1 MLYKMITKARDYWF
15 ASNDCTV
22 KELVNYMYDKGEMRD
37 SQIDAIKTY
46 LFLKIKCQNKPLY
59 QCMIDGLFNSE
70 IDISQLELK
79 DSTKN
84 ILRTQK
90 EALALYEY
98 SCLTDDNGRKVFE
111 SLNNEIKKNAEN
123 INFKYAIK
131 QMFKNQFYVNYL
143 FSLPMGAGKTFL
155 MASFIYLDLYFAL
168 REPTNKSFAHNFI
181 IFAPSGLKSSVIPS
195 LKTIKNFDATWILP
209 ESAVKQIKNVLKF
222 EVLEESKTANKS
234 NKIKNPNVQK
244 VATYQPFDSLI
255 GLVLVTNAEKVI
267 LDNVKINKTTGQISF
282 EELNKEEEAMNEL
295 KKFIAYIPNLQVI
308 VDEVHHLV
316 DEEVKLNGVVDYWY
330 RNGNMNSMIGFSGT
344 PYYNKRESV
353 NFSNNLTYKTIQIPY
368 IVNFFPLIKA
378 VETFLKKPK
387 INIVT
392 DRDSMLIIEKGLTD
406 FFETYKDTIYS
417 NGTCAKI
424 AIYCGRIAK
433 LREMIYPKCVE
444 IVTKYGLNPDEVI
457 LCYHGADK
465 EKKYVCSKQEEL
477 EFLSLD
483 SSVSKKKIVLLAQIG
498 KEGWNCKSLTGV
510 ILSQEGD
517 CPNNMVLQTSCRC
530 LRQVDKNSTTETAII
545 WLNDYNAKILNSQLD
560 EQQHTSIEEIN
571 NVQRIEK
578 IDIRRYDRTKRLKLP
593 YIDFY
598 QFKVEYETV
607 EVEDNVSVV
616 EKLKNIKPEKQII
629 TTVQQ
634 DIKGQTLTHIEFEND
649 YGDEITTYS
658 KWLLAIC
665 KESFNL
671 LQISDLHK
679 YDDILN
685 NIFATITICKDELHY
700 FNKLYD
706 ISKINSEIRKAFQ
719 KSYTFKTN
727 EEVLFETKS
736 LLNKDNFTEIIK
748 TSDASKFYPLKNVV
762 DRIIQSDKRGSFYT
776 PEQEKE
782 IKKLKS
788 VGMEKYID
796 KEFFLP
802 PEIKLKDK
810 TFQYLPY
817 NFLQSDF
824 EQKTFAKILML
835 PAFQNNNLEVYYN
848 GDRALTE
855 FKIKCYKLRGSSWYY
870 IGKYTPD
877 FLVLNRKNDK
887 IDKVLIIETK
897 GSGFAEDKT
906 FNDKKEFV
914 KTKFLEINKNR
925 FDYFYMQDNENE
937 NDVLKRLNDKINNLF
952 KEKNKNG
959 D

>member
-1 MLYKMITKARDYWF
+1 MLFKMINKARDKWF
-15 ASNDCTV
+15 QSNDCTV
-22 KELVNYMYDKGEMRD
+22 QELIDYMYNKGEMRD

-59 QCMIDGLFNSE
+59 QCMIEGLFNEE

-84 ILRTQK
+84 ILREQK

-98 SCLTDDNGRKVFE
+98 SSLTDENGNRIFE
-111 SLNNEIKKNAEN
+111 LLNNEIKSNAEN
-123 INFKYAIK
+123 IDFKRAIK
-131 QMFKNQFYVNYL
+131 NMFNNQNYVNYL

-168 REPTNKSFAHNFI
+168 KEPTNKSFAHNFI

-209 ESAVKQIKNVLKF
+209 ENAVKQIKKVLKF
-222 EVLEESKTANKS
+222 EVLEESKTAKKS

-244 VATYQPFDSLI
+244 VASYQPFDSLI

-267 LDNVKINKTTGQISF
+267 LDNIKLDKTTRQITFEQIS
-282 EELNKEEEAMNEL
+282 EEEKAMNEL

-308 VDEVHHLV
+308 VDEVHHLA

-330 RNGNMNSMIGFSGT
+330 RNGKMNSMIGFSGT
-344 PYYNKRESV
+344 PYYNKGQSV

-406 FFETYKDTIYS
+406 FFENYKDTIYS

-433 LREMIYPKCVE
+433 LREVIYPKCVE
-444 IVTKYGLNPDEVI
+444 IATKYGLNPDEVI

-465 EKKYVCSKQEEL
+465 DKKYSCSKQEEL

-498 KEGWNCKSLTGV
+498 KEGWDCKSLTGV

-530 LRQVDKNSTTETAII
+530 LRQVDKNSTIETAII
-545 WLNDYNAKILNSQLD
+545 WLNDYNAKILNSQLA
-560 EQQHTSIEEIN
+560 EEQHTSIEEIN
-571 NVQRIEK
+571 NVERTEK
-578 IDIRRYDRTKRLKLP
+578 VEIKRYDRTKRLKLP
-593 YIDFY
+593 NIDFY

-607 EVEDNVSVV
+607 EVENNLTI
-616 EKLKNIKPEKQII
+616 EQKLKGIDLEKQTII
-629 TTVQQ
+629 TTYQ
-634 DIKGQTLTHIEFEND
+634 DIKGQTLQHIDFESD
-649 YGDEITTYS
+649 YGDEIITYS
-658 KWLLAIC
+658 KWLSTLC

-671 LQISDLHK
+671 LNLQELYI
-679 YDDILN
+679 YDDILK
-685 NIFATITICKDELHY
+685 NIFETITIKKDNYNY

-706 ISKINSEIRKAFQ
+706 IHNINSEIRKAFQ
-719 KSYTFKTN
+719 KRYSFKTK
-727 EEVLFETKS
+727 EEVLFESKS
-736 LLNKDNFTEIIK
+736 LLNKDNFTETIK
-748 TSDASKFYPLKNVV
+748 TSDASKFYPQKSIV
-762 DRIIQSDKRGSFYT
+762 DRIIQIDKRGSFYT
-776 PEQEKE
+776 PEQERQ
-782 IKKLKS
+782 IAGLKALD
-788 VGMEKYID
+788 MEDVIEQK
-796 KEFFLP
+796 FSFP

-810 TFQYLPY
+810 TFQYIPY
-817 NFLQSDF
+817 NFSQSKF
-824 EQKTFAKILML
+824 EEKVYANILRL
-835 PAFQNNNLEVYYN
+835 PAFRNNNLEVYYN

-855 FKIKCYKLRGSSWYY
+855 FKIKCYKLKNNAWYY
-870 IGKYTPD
+870 IGMYTPD
-877 FLVLNRKNDK
+877 FLLLNRKNNK

-897 GSGFAEDKT
+897 GSGFADDKA

-914 KTKFLEINKNR
+914 KSKFLEINNSK
-925 FDYFYMQDNENE
+925 FDYFYLQDDENE
-937 NDVLKRLNDKINNLF
+937 NQALERLNNKIDTLF
-952 KEKNKNG
+952 KEER
-959 D
+959 